1 MIHGTNEHLTLRNLD
16 SMVSF
21 FTRLVATAAG

>member
-1 MIHGTNEHLTLRNLD
+1 MIHGTNEHISVDNLAR
-16 SMVSF
+16 MIRF